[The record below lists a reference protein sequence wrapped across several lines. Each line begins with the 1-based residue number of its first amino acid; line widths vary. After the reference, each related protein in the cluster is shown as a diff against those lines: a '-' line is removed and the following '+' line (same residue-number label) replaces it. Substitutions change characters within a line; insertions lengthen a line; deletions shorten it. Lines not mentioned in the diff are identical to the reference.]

1 MGQETNK
8 ETRLHKVAKELNVG
22 VNTIVEFLNKREG
35 LRIDNPNPNSK
46 INAKQYDL
54 LVKEFSSDIMTKK
67 MAEKQTEMEK
77 ERKKAI
83 SAESKAK
90 KQAEKQNN
98 GKTNENTNQS
108 PQTNGVK
115 VLGKI
120 DLDQNKN
127 KNNKSGNSSNPQ
139 NTNNS
144 TQNQTKVLA
153 SNDNTPKETK
163 ESQGDTLKV
172 LGKIDLDSI
181 NTKMRPDKKNKQEK
195 RQERQQRQRE
205 QQQKQQQQK
214 NAAQNQQKNL
224 ESQQTQVSSSN
235 NNKNEETKNTTDTEN
250 IPEEIFRPNSTILPG
265 PKILGKMDVTKLS
278 AENENLK
285 NDKNGRR
292 RRTRRKGS
300 KVDTTGNDFGQNSP
314 NDKNNNNN
322 GNNNNNNNKYRGKQ
336 NQNEYSSSKE
346 QDSERKQNNKQDH
359 RDNLRPDKPS
369 KNDKKEQGRNNKRK
383 EKDRWKAFE
392 LSEEEINK
400 TVKETSNVLSHTKG
414 KTFASKRRRDKR
426 DDIQKKEEEKNKQL
440 EKEKKI
446 LKLTEFLSANELA
459 ALMDVPVSQIIS
471 ICMDELD
478 LMVSINQRLD
488 AEVMELIAGQLGFEV
503 KFVDHDEEDE
513 ETAEDNP
520 EDLQPRPPIVTIMG
534 HVDHGKTSLLDYIRN
549 TNVIAG
555 EAGGI
560 TQHIGA
566 YNVTIDKG
574 EYKGQQITFL
584 DTPGHAAFTAM
595 RARGAKITDI
605 VVIVIAADDN
615 IMPQTEEALSHAQA
629 AGVPIIFAI
638 NKIDK
643 PDANPEK
650 IKEALANKNFLV
662 EDWGGDYG
670 SVEISAKKGIN
681 VDLLLDRIL
690 LQAELLNLK
699 ANYKRPAVGTVLEST
714 LDIGRGYTNNIIV
727 ENGILRVG
735 DAIWIG
741 SHSGKVRAM
750 FNERGNKIT
759 EVKPSEPAVILGI
772 DGAPAA
778 GEKFKVMPNERA
790 AREKAT
796 QRAQQEREIADRTK
810 KLLDLEEISRRIAIG
825 NFQELNLI
833 IKGDVQGSIEALES
847 SFEQLSTPEIEV
859 HIIAKGVGQIS
870 ENDILLAKA
879 SNALII
885 GFQVRPSSSA
895 KKLAEK
901 ERISIKLYSVIYDA
915 IDDVK
920 AAMEGMLA
928 PDVRE
933 EISGTAE
940 VQQTFKISKVGT
952 IAGCLVKEGK
962 IIRTNKCRVIRDG
975 IVIHTGELESL
986 KHFKDDAK
994 EAVSGTECGLNVKNF
1009 NDIHEG
1015 DIIESFEEKKVA
1027 RTLK

>member
-1 MGQETNK
+1 M
-8 ETRLHKVAKELNVG
+8 
-22 VNTIVEFLNKREG
+22 
-35 LRIDNPNPNSK
+35 
-46 INAKQYDL
+46 
-54 LVKEFSSDIMTKK
+54 
-67 MAEKQTEMEK
+67 
-77 ERKKAI
+77 
-83 SAESKAK
+83 
-90 KQAEKQNN
+90 
-98 GKTNENTNQS
+98 
-108 PQTNGVK
+108 
-115 VLGKI
+115 
-120 DLDQNKN
+120 
-127 KNNKSGNSSNPQ
+127 
-139 NTNNS
+139 
-144 TQNQTKVLA
+144 
-153 SNDNTPKETK
+153 
-163 ESQGDTLKV
+163 
-172 LGKIDLDSI
+172 
-181 NTKMRPDKKNKQEK
+181 
-195 RQERQQRQRE
+195 
-205 QQQKQQQQK
+205 
-214 NAAQNQQKNL
+214 
-224 ESQQTQVSSSN
+224 
-235 NNKNEETKNTTDTEN
+235 
-250 IPEEIFRPNSTILPG
+250 
-265 PKILGKMDVTKLS
+265 
-278 AENENLK
+278 
-285 NDKNGRR
+285 
-292 RRTRRKGS
+292 
-300 KVDTTGNDFGQNSP
+300 
-314 NDKNNNNN
+314 
-322 GNNNNNNNKYRGKQ
+322 
-336 NQNEYSSSKE
+336 
-346 QDSERKQNNKQDH
+346 
-359 RDNLRPDKPS
+359 
-369 KNDKKEQGRNNKRK
+369 
-383 EKDRWKAFE
+383 
-392 LSEEEINK
+392 
-400 TVKETSNVLSHTKG
+400 
-414 KTFASKRRRDKR
+414 
-426 DDIQKKEEEKNKQL
+426 
-440 EKEKKI
+440 
-446 LKLTEFLSANELA
+446 
-459 ALMDVPVSQIIS
+459 
-471 ICMDELD
+471 
-478 LMVSINQRLD
+478 
-488 AEVMELIAGQLGFEV
+488 
-503 KFVDHDEEDE
+503 
-513 ETAEDNP
+513 
-520 EDLQPRPPIVTIMG
+520 
-534 HVDHGKTSLLDYIRN
+534 
-549 TNVIAG
+549 
-555 EAGGI
+555 
-560 TQHIGA
+560 
-566 YNVTIDKG
+566 
-574 EYKGQQITFL
+574 
-584 DTPGHAAFTAM
+584 
-595 RARGAKITDI
+595 
-605 VVIVIAADDN
+605 
-615 IMPQTEEALSHAQA
+615 
-629 AGVPIIFAI
+629 
-638 NKIDK
+638 
-643 PDANPEK
+643 
-650 IKEALANKNFLV
+650 
-662 EDWGGDYG
+662 
-670 SVEISAKKGIN
+670 
-681 VDLLLDRIL
+681 
-690 LQAELLNLK
+690 
-699 ANYKRPAVGTVLEST
+699 EST

-994 EAVSGTECGLNVKNF
+994 EAVSGTECGLNIKNF